1 MISTED
7 VTAIQA
13 LVSQDED
20 PFKSACR
27 VVGAMAAVIEHLG
40 GNENATRIFQ
50 GIADAIREAPLQ
62 AADPTPH

>member
-7 VTAIQA
+7 VTAIQT

-40 GNENATRIFQ
+40 GNENAARIFQ

-62 AADPTPH
+62 AVDPTPH

>member
-7 VTAIQA
+7 VIAIQA

-40 GNENATRIFQ
+40 GNENAARIFQ
-50 GIADAIREAPLQ
+50 GIADAIRNAPLQ
-62 AADPTPH
+62 TVEPTSH